1 MISRARPA
9 TWAFRAPPAPVAAS
23 RATRSRALRT
33 TPQPWKDHH
42 DPRLKEVGREIL
54 DDYAQVRDHYES
66 PKNALVLAH
75 GLLGF
80 SEIRAPLQFLPAIHY
95 WHGITDALQTLA
107 PSLPIITPSVP
118 PTGSIEQRAEALAA
132 AIEAG
137 APRGRPVNII
147 AHSMGGLDARY
158 MISRLRPAGLRVASL
173 VTISTPHH
181 GSAFAD
187 FMLHAARLSDWY
199 GVMGTVGLG
208 TGAFDQLTTAY
219 LRDDFNPA
227 TPDDPDTRYF
237 SFGAA
242 TDLPGLLSP
251 FRHSWRVV
259 TRDEGPNDGL
269 VSVRSSRWGDYRGT
283 LRDVSHLDLINWTNR
298 LRWETRRIWTGQ
310 RRPFNAVALYLDIAD
325 MLAKEGL

>member
-1 MISRARPA
+1 MKVRLARFA
-9 TWAFRAPPAPVAAS
+9 LRVSPAPAPIAPARAAQ
-23 RATRSRALRT
+23 SRALST
-33 TPQPWKDHH
+33 TSQVSKDSH
-42 DPRLKEVGREIL
+42 DPRFKELGREIL

-66 PKNALVLAH
+66 PRNALVLAH

-95 WHGITDALQTLA
+95 WHGITEALQTLG

-137 APRGRPVNII
+137 APKDRPVNVI

-158 MISRLRPAGLRVASL
+158 MISRLKPAGIRVASL
-173 VTISTPHH
+173 VTIATPHH

-187 FMLHAARLSDWY
+187 FMLHSARLSDWY

-227 TPDDPDTRYF
+227 TPDSSETRYF

-242 TDLPGLLSP
+242 TDLPGLFSP

-269 VSVRSSRWGDYRGT
+269 VSVKSSRWGDYRGT
-283 LRDVSHLDLINWTNR
+283 LRNVSHLDLINWTNR
-298 LRWETRRIWTGQ
+298 LRWETKRIWTGQ
-310 RRPFNAVALYLDIAD
+310 QRPFNAVALYLDIAD

>member
-42 DPRLKEVGREIL
+42 DPRFKEVGREIL

-107 PSLPIITPSVP
+107 PSLPIITP
-118 PTGSIEQRAEALAA
+118 
-132 AIEAG
+132 
-137 APRGRPVNII
+137 
-147 AHSMGGLDARY
+147 
-158 MISRLRPAGLRVASL
+158 
-173 VTISTPHH
+173 
-181 GSAFAD
+181 AFAD